1 MRSWS
6 DPTVRSAVVA
16 VVEGVHQRRNGQHPQ
31 ADPDRLSHDQAA
43 DLVMA
48 EIRRLRMEDVT
59 LLPTNLASEEQAA
72 VWTTVRHAAVA
83 ELASLGRLQPLLD
96 DDSIQDVNINGC
108 DEVWVI
114 RCDGS
119 KTRADAVADSDEE
132 LLRLGQRIARRHGRE
147 GEQEWSETRPV
158 ADVTLSSG
166 HRISLV
172 RDTVPRP
179 TISIRRPDLS
189 LRHVRQLVDLGT
201 LHETVA
207 EYLAA
212 VVRFGANVLVAGGT
226 KAGKTTTMRCLLNEI
241 RPDERIITIEDVREL
256 MLGDP
261 QMVDAGGRPLH
272 HDVVSFATR
281 RPNAE
286 GEGAFTLSDGL
297 RSSKRLSPDRLVVG
311 EVRSSEAAELLDAM
325 MGEAGGSVC
334 TIHASSARAAL
345 GRLEYLAA
353 EHSTMSEAGA
363 RRRVA
368 DAIDIVCWQRQDPA
382 TGKRYVAEVLE
393 VGEVEG
399 DNVLIHEVYRVDMDG
414 GLTGDGPS
422 VRMRQWLTQHGWR
435 HGMRAVD

>member
-6 DPTVRSAVVA
+6 DPTVRRAVVA
-16 VVEGVHQRRNGQHPQ
+16 VVEGVHARRDGQ
-31 ADPDRLSHDQAA
+31 ALGDTDRLGHDQAA

-59 LLPTNLASEEQAA
+59 VVPAGLAPEEQVDVWAA
-72 VWTTVRHAAVA
+72 VRHAAVA
-83 ELASLGRLQPLLD
+83 ELAALGRLQPLLD
-96 DDSIQDVNINGC
+96 DDSVQDVNINGC

-114 RCDGS
+114 RSDGS
-119 KTRADAVADSDEE
+119 KGRADPVADSDEE
-132 LLRLGQRIARRHGRE
+132 LLRLGQRIARRYGRE
-147 GEQEWSETRPV
+147 GEQEWSETRPI
-158 ADVTLSSG
+158 ADITLTSG
-166 HRISLV
+166 HRVSLV
-172 RDTVPRP
+172 REIVPRP

-189 LRHVRQLVDLGT
+189 LRHVDQLVALGT
-201 LHETVA
+201 LDETVA

-241 RPDERIITIEDVREL
+241 DADERIITIEDVREL
-256 MLGDP
+256 MLAHP
-261 QMVDAGGRPLH
+261 EMVDVDGKPLH

-286 GEGAFTLSDGL
+286 GEGGFTLADGL
-297 RSSKRLSPDRLVVG
+297 RASKRLNPDRLVVG
-311 EVRSSEAAELLDAM
+311 EVRSSEAAQLLDAM

-345 GRLEYLAA
+345 GRLEYLAT

-368 DAIDIVCWQRQDPA
+368 DAVDVVCWQRQDPA

-393 VGEVEG
+393 VGEADG
-399 DNVLIHEVYRVDMDG
+399 DTVLIHEVYRVDAEG
-414 GLTGDGPS
+414 RLTGDGPS
-422 VRMRQWLTQHGWR
+422 VAMRQWLSRHGWR
-435 HGMRAVD
+435 HGIRAVD

>member
-1 MRSWS
+1 MKSWS
-6 DPTVRSAVVA
+6 DPVVRRAVLV
-16 VVEGVHQRRNGQHPQ
+16 VVEGVHDRRNGAQPR
-31 ADPDRLSHDQAA
+31 ADTDRLNHDQAA

-59 LLPTNLASEEQAA
+59 VLPTGLAPEERAA
-72 VWTTVRHAAVA
+72 VWATVRHAAVA
-83 ELASLGRLQPLLD
+83 ELAALGRLQPLLD
-96 DDSIQDVNINGC
+96 DDSIQDININGC

-114 RCDGS
+114 RADGP
-119 KTRADAVADSDEE
+119 KTRADPVADTDEE
-132 LLRLGQRIARRHGRE
+132 LLRLGQRIARRYGRE

-158 ADVTLSSG
+158 ADVTLTSG
-166 HRISLV
+166 HRVSLV

-179 TISIRRPDLS
+179 SISIRRPNLS
-189 LRHVRQLVDLGT
+189 LRRVAQLVEVGT

-212 VVRFGANVLVAGGT
+212 VVRFGANLLVAGGT
-226 KAGKTTTMRCLLNEI
+226 KAGKTTTMRCLLNEVD
-241 RPDERIITIEDVREL
+241 PDERIITIEDVREL
-256 MLGDP
+256 MLAHP
-261 QMVDAGGRPLH
+261 EMVHAGGKPLH
-272 HDVVSFATR
+272 DDVVSFATR
-281 RPNAE
+281 PANAE
-286 GEGAFTLSDGL
+286 GEGGFTLSDGL
-297 RSSKRLSPDRLVVG
+297 RASKRLNPDRLVVG

-345 GRLEYLAA
+345 GRLEYLSA
-353 EHSTMSEAGA
+353 EHSTMTEGGA

-368 DAIDIVCWQRQDPA
+368 DAIDVVCWQRQDPA

-393 VGEVEG
+393 VGEADG
-399 DNVLIHEVYRVDMDG
+399 DTILIHEVYRVDTDG
-414 GLTGDGPS
+414 RLSGDGPS

>member
-6 DPTVRSAVVA
+6 DPVVRRAVVA
-16 VVEGVHQRRNGQHPQ
+16 VVEGVHQRRNGQRPQ

-48 EIRRLRMEDVT
+48 EIRRLRMEAVT
-59 LLPTNLASEEQAA
+59 LLPTDLASEEQAA

-114 RCDGS
+114 CSDGS
-119 KTRADAVADSDEE
+119 KTRGDAVADSDEE

-158 ADVTLSSG
+158 ADVTLASG

-172 RDTVPRP
+172 RDTVSRP

-189 LRHVRQLVDLGT
+189 LRRVSQLVALGT
-201 LHETVA
+201 LHESVG
-207 EYLAA
+207 EYMAA

-226 KAGKTTTMRCLLNEI
+226 KAGKTTTMRCLLNEVP
-241 RPDERIITIEDVREL
+241 PDERIITIEDVREL
-256 MLGDP
+256 MLADP
-261 QMVDAGGRPLH
+261 AMVDAGGRPLH
-272 HDVVSFATR
+272 DDVVSIATR
-281 RPNAE
+281 RANAE

-297 RSSKRLSPDRLVVG
+297 RASKRLSPDRLVVG

-368 DAIDIVCWQRQDPA
+368 DAIDVVCWQRQDPA

-393 VGEVEG
+393 VGDVEG
-399 DNVLIHEVYRVDMDG
+399 GTILIHEVYRVDSEG
-414 GLTGDGPS
+414 RLTGDGPS
-422 VRMRQWLTQHGWR
+422 VKMRQWLTHHGWR

>member
-6 DPTVRSAVVA
+6 DPIVRRAVVA
-16 VVEGVHQRRNGQHPQ
+16 VVEGVHQRRNGQRPQ

-59 LLPTNLASEEQAA
+59 VLPSGLASEEQAA

-96 DDSIQDVNINGC
+96 DDSVQDVNINGC
-108 DEVWVI
+108 DDVWVI
-114 RCDGS
+114 RSDGS

-147 GEQEWSETRPV
+147 GEQEWSETRPI
-158 ADVTLSSG
+158 ADVTLTSG

-189 LRHVRQLVDLGT
+189 LRRVTQLVGLGT

-256 MLGDP
+256 MLAHP
-261 QMVDAGGRPLH
+261 EMVDADGRPLH
-272 HDVVSFATR
+272 DDVVSFATR
-281 RPNAE
+281 RANAE

-297 RSSKRLSPDRLVVG
+297 RASKRLSPDRLVVG

-345 GRLEYLAA
+345 GRLEYLAT
-353 EHSTMSEAGA
+353 EHSTMTEGGA

-368 DAIDIVCWQRQDPA
+368 DAIDVVCWQRQDPA
-382 TGKRYVAEVLE
+382 TNKRYVAEVLE
-393 VGEVEG
+393 VGEAEG
-399 DNVLIHEVYRVDMDG
+399 DTILIHEVFRVDTEG
-414 GLTGDGPS
+414 RLTGDGPS